1 MKPTLAQL
9 EALYR
14 LAYDLTEIKRHPI
27 QRVSMQ
33 QDYLCLQ
40 GGREGKI
47 YFFIAPDGGI
57 F

>member
-14 LAYDLTEIKRHPI
+14 LAYDLTEIKKHPI